1 MKHQRDLGLRH
12 PKVRR
17 AYWTM
22 FADSLEFNDD
32 HLSFLKDRRARF
44 LQSLR

>member
-17 AYWTM
+17 AYWAM
-22 FADSLEFNDD
+22 FADSLEFNED
-32 HLSFLKDRRARF
+32 HLNFLKNRSTRY
-44 LQSLR
+44 LQALR